1 MENLIARFEIFAP
14 PSLLSRPP
22 SPTSRYPMAFLDD
35 LDPKR
40 PTQVELLGKLF
51 VIWADHDKTW
61 HAFEDQCPHRLA
73 PLSEGRIDERGNLQ
87 CAYHGWS
94 FSGQGGNVNIPQ
106 AEPEI
111 KAVAERS
118 SRACAKVV
126 PLMVAQ
132 GMAWLWPDN
141 SLEGM
146 EASRGVLPS
155 TVPELNDPSFI
166 KGAWVTRDLMY
177 GYDTLVENVVD
188 PAHVPFAHHG
198 VQAQRSMAM
207 PLNVSLNHVGR
218 EGVFLSL
225 PRLANSTIE
234 FHAPTRLH
242 YQFDFSGFFARIPFM
257 KWSWAIEKKL
267 RRLPPDTPPR
277 SSLVSYTIPVGPGR
291 SRILALFPRN
301 FFAMNKPRWMDHLE
315 RNAVLDG
322 DLVFLHGQEREMR
335 RPELKW
341 EENID
346 RAFYMPTKSDEGVRA
361 FRQWIVKWGG
371 GGPRWAEGVDPSLPP
386 RSVDREFLMD
396 RYNQHT
402 KQCSACKGALQN
414 IRILKGVMTVGA
426 LVCATA
432 VWTPRPAKMLA
443 KILGAGLAQLMVA
456 WQCVRLEKRMVFIDY
471 IHAEK

>member
-1 MENLIARFEIFAP
+1 
-14 PSLLSRPP
+14 
-22 SPTSRYPMAFLDD
+22 
-35 LDPKR
+35 
-40 PTQVELLGKLF
+40 
-51 VIWADHDKTW
+51 
-61 HAFEDQCPHRLA
+61 
-73 PLSEGRIDERGNLQ
+73 
-87 CAYHGWS
+87 
-94 FSGQGGNVNIPQ
+94 
-106 AEPEI
+106 
-111 KAVAERS
+111 
-118 SRACAKVV
+118 
-126 PLMVAQ
+126 MVAQ

-207 PLNVSLNHVGR
+207 PLNVSLNYVGR

-225 PRLANSTIE
+225 PRLANSTID

-242 YQFDFSGFFARIPFM
+242 YQFDFSGFFARVPLM

-267 RRLPPDTPPR
+267 RRLPPDTRPR
-277 SSLVSYTIPVGPGR
+277 SSLVTYAIPVGPGR

-301 FFAMNKPRWMDHLE
+301 FFAVNKPRWIDHLE

-371 GGPRWAEGVDPSLPP
+371 GGPKWAEGVDPALPP
-386 RSVDREFLMD
+386 RSADREFLMD

-402 KQCSACKGALQN
+402 KQCSACKVALRN
-414 IRILKGVMTVGA
+414 IRILKGVMMVGG

-432 VWTPRPAKMLA
+432 IWTPRPAKVLV
-443 KILGAGLAQLMVA
+443 KILGVGLAQLLVA
-456 WQCVRLEKRMVFIDY
+456 WQCVKLEKRMMFVDY
-471 IHAEK
+471 VHSEK